1 MNEKV
6 EVKKSELYLQVNGRF
21 AAFLLSHPEGAAAF
35 ANVSNYANSKHRDV
49 KTSLNWVRLN

>member
-49 KTSLNWVRLN
+49 KTSLN